1 MKTDTPTQGKCLTI
15 VGAECRYFASPV
27 GLLKQAR
34 GPSRHQSSCERHRVT
49 TYSAACPAPLLKLL
63 RFTMADHGIT
73 FAALLLALAA
83 LTHAADAAHKNDA
96 RLLFDDADKSV
107 TMGAESLFFIGAIFV
122 GLLLVSS
129 FLGLFGTTA
138 KVAQPYDYASTA
150 GYGAPTYDDKTTF
163 IQQLIEDA
171 VNKFL

>member
-1 MKTDTPTQGKCLTI
+1 M
-15 VGAECRYFASPV
+15 
-27 GLLKQAR
+27 
-34 GPSRHQSSCERHRVT
+34 
-49 TYSAACPAPLLKLL
+49 AA
-63 RFTMADHGIT
+63 HGIT

-96 RLLFDDADKSV
+96 RLLFENADKSV

-129 FLGLFGTTA
+129 LLGLFGA
-138 KVAQPYDYASTA
+138 SAEVAQPYDYASAT
-150 GYGAPTYDDKTTF
+150 GYGAPAPAYDDKTTF